1 MNFIL
6 RYQTVFIFIAIVA
19 LLYAGYTYMTAAPE
33 EDVLTQ
39 TIVAEEGPD
48 QDLIALL
55 FELKAIR
62 LDSALF
68 EESTYQSLVDF
79 GRELVPEQVG
89 RNNPFA
95 PLGSQ

>member
-1 MNFIL
+1 MNFIQ

-19 LLYAGYTYMTAAPE
+19 LLYAGYTYMTAAPAE
-33 EDVLTQ
+33 EVLSETVV
-39 TIVAEEGPD
+39 TPEGPD
-48 QDLIALL
+48 QDLISLL

-62 LDSALF
+62 LDSGLF
-68 EESTYQSLVDF
+68 EEPAYQSLVDF

-95 PLGSQ
+95 PLGTQ